1 MAKIVV
7 PLANGFEDSE
17 FTVPC
22 ERLRAS
28 GHEIV
33 VVGTEAGAT
42 VRGKRGKASATIEQ
56 SSRQLDPREFDAL
69 VIPGG
74 YSPDHLRL
82 DRDLVSFV
90 RRFVQSGKLV
100 AAVCH
105 GPKLL
110 VEADVVR
117 GRTMTSC
124 DNMITSRKPEYLAAF
139 SEAILH
145 RLEAPAA
152 ATAGRWPG
160 PRTER
165 PDRCGRPAPRQ
176 AHTATSPTRARR
188 RSRS

>member
-1 MAKIVV
+1 MAKIAI
-7 PLANGFEDSE
+7 PLANDFEDSE

-22 ERLRAS
+22 ERLRAA

-42 VRGKRGKASATIEQ
+42 VRGKRGKASARIER

-82 DRDLVSFV
+82 DNDLVSFV
-90 RRFVQSGKLV
+90 RRLVQSGKLV

-105 GPKLL
+105 APQLL
-110 VEADVVR
+110 IEADVVR
-117 GRTMTSC
+117 GRTMTSWPSVRK
-124 DNMITSRKPEYLAAF
+124 DLENAGARWVDREVVEDGNMITSRKPEDLAAF
-139 SEAILH
+139 SDAVLR

-152 ATAGRWPG
+152 AA
-160 PRTER
+160 
-165 PDRCGRPAPRQ
+165 
-176 AHTATSPTRARR
+176 
-188 RSRS
+188 SR